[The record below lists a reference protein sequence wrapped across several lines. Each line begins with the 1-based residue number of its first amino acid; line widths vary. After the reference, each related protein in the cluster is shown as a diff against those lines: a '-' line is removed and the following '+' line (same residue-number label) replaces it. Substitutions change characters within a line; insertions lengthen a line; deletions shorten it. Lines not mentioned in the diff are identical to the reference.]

1 MPPNHAFLQDAAATV
16 YRCPWWRHGS
26 LQALPSHVADPCMI
40 ALSPWSHGEED
51 MGGLDASYCTW
62 SMTRQLRL
70 HACHGEEEIGNLGI
84 MGKLPSL
91 AWWCSRMMWC
101 SIIAGCWLL
110 CSVTFR
116 IICRLDHL
124 PGSINATNLC
134 QSQTASAMEL
144 AGSVVPF
151 ICWQTHKILTE
162 LVIRAN
168 SYPDNDP
175 GCIMH

>member
-1 MPPNHAFLQDAAATV
+1 MDRPHQSMPPNHAFLQDAAATV

-84 MGKLPSL
+84 MGKLPRL
-91 AWWCSRMMWC
+91 AWWCSSMMWC

-124 PGSINATNLC
+124 PGPLTQLICARARLPVPWSWPAVWSPSFAGKLIKFWQNL
-134 QSQTASAMEL
+134 
-144 AGSVVPF
+144 
-151 ICWQTHKILTE
+151 
-162 LVIRAN
+162 
-168 SYPDNDP
+168 
-175 GCIMH
+175 